1 MKKTDI
7 MIGIYL
13 LAAIVCLFITLPSGL
28 LDVMLAI
35 NITVA
40 FIILFT
46 ALYSNDVLDMQAFPS
61 MLLFTTIFR
70 IALNVSSTKLILS
83 TGNPGKVV
91 KAFGSFVAGNDLVI

>member
-46 ALYSNDVLDMQAFPS
+46 ALYSSQWNPLLLVPSLKRGKSFTSVKVL
-61 MLLFTTIFR
+61 
-70 IALNVSSTKLILS
+70 
-83 TGNPGKVV
+83 
-91 KAFGSFVAGNDLVI
+91 

>member
-13 LAAIVCLFITLPSGL
+13 LAAIVCLFITLPPGL

-40 FIILFT
+40 FIIL
-46 ALYSNDVLDMQAFPS
+46 LRHCIPM
-61 MLLFTTIFR
+61 MC
-70 IALNVSSTKLILS
+70 LICRHSLQCFFLQQFS
-83 TGNPGKVV
+83 G
-91 KAFGSFVAGNDLVI
+91 